1 MTFCPRPGFKK
12 KGFFYSEKSF
22 FENSFTLEDTFVDET
37 VASLKNETLYFSK
50 NTSSQAWGNC
60 FTLCCL
66 IPVSLRSTSFVLGLK
81 TSFDVIVFVHPQGAE
96 LWMTGF
102 GEFPFDIASLTI
114 ASNDSNGIVGAMLFF
129 REVET
134 TFLNKKEFP
143 CKVSSENADMVLADY
158 IQCSKEQLWSNLPSS
173 INCTIVDMKNIV
185 PKNSK
190 LNECK
195 DNSTAESVYWQFAD
209 YVTNFVK
216 QAPEYGCPVPCTQIS
231 YKLSLDYMHGNTLML
246 PNQDSAKNHHY
257 FTIIPHYSTF
267 NAEERI
273 ENLEYDIATLL
284 VSAGGNLGLFLGL
297 SCLPV
302 LFAMI
307 KCIRGLYNNIFRD
320 KLNFVKK

>member
-1 MTFCPRPGFKK
+1 MTFCPLSGFKK

-22 FENSFTLEDTFVDET
+22 FENSFTLEDTFDDET
-37 VASLKNETLYFSK
+37 AAFLKNESLYISK
-50 NTSSQAWGNC
+50 NTSSQTWGNC

-81 TSFDVIVFVHPQGAE
+81 TDFDVIVFVHPQGAE

-102 GEFPFDIASLTI
+102 GEFPFDIASVTI
-114 ASNDSNGIVGAMLFF
+114 ASNSSKGIAGAVLFF
-129 REVET
+129 KEVET

-158 IQCSKEQLWSNLPSS
+158 IQCSKEQLWSNLPLS

-190 LNECK
+190 FNECN
-195 DNSTAESVYWQFAD
+195 DDSTANYVYWEFAD

-216 QAPEYGCPVPCTQIS
+216 QAPEYGCPVPWTQIS
-231 YKLSLDYMHGNTLML
+231 YKLNLDYTHENTIV
-246 PNQDSAKNHHY
+246 PNKNSAKNHN
-257 FTIIPHYSTF
+257 FTVIYHYSTF
-267 NAEERI
+267 NIEERI

-302 LFAMI
+302 LFAML

-320 KLNFVKK
+320 KLNFINK